1 MTSPQRSTIF
11 ALLPLALMLLAFGCA
26 NPADDK
32 PAAEV
37 GEATAVPEAIESG
50 STYMIDVTQSKLGFV
65 GSKVTGSHDG
75 GFNSFEGTIEVV
87 NNDPTASRVMVKI
100 DATSLWS
107 DNDKLTGHLKSPD
120 FFDVENQPEAS
131 FESTSIEPAAEGGF
145 TISGNLTL
153 HGVTKGISFPATI
166 EIAESGVRAQA
177 EFFVMRFDFGLEY
190 PGRPDDL
197 IRDEVVIKFD
207 LVGVPGATPGA

>member
-1 MTSPQRSTIF
+1 M
-11 ALLPLALMLLAFGCA
+11 
-26 NPADDK
+26 
-32 PAAEV
+32 
-37 GEATAVPEAIESG
+37 
-50 STYMIDVTQSKLGFV
+50 
-65 GSKVTGSHDG
+65 
-75 GFNSFEGTIEVV
+75 
-87 NNDPTASRVMVKI
+87 
-100 DATSLWS
+100 
-107 DNDKLTGHLKSPD
+107 
-120 FFDVENQPEAS
+120 ENHPEAS

-145 TISGNLTL
+145 TVSGNLTL
-153 HGVTKGISFPATI
+153 HGVTKGVSFPATI